1 MAENS
6 MLTSLL
12 PLVVLFAIFYFLVI
26 RPQQKQ
32 QREHKNML
40 ANLQKGDKIIT
51 NGGLVCAV
59 VKPEDDFIKVKLND
73 DVIVRIDRNFV
84 AKKLDKIESSDEK

>member
-1 MAENS
+1 

-51 NGGLVCAV
+51 NGGLVCEV
-59 VKPEDDFIKVKLND
+59 VKPEDDFIKVKRNY
-73 DVIVRIDRNFV
+73 DVIVRSDRNFV